1 MRFIVPK
8 KPSAAGAS
16 PQTPAGS
23 LWHPHSLVTYLRTW
37 HSGVARNLFRR
48 GQNRETGDR
57 SVPQRGPGAPPEA
70 EDIYANSNCNNAGS
84 IPNFFSMGISG
95 GCQPCSPFPTPRTW
109 LIVPWVLKMDEPPQY
124 FPYVGAYG
132 YWDHVTNRHMQRL
145 MTSVVAPRGGAL
157 RCFCPRAQETLV
169 TPLGKGGCEVGRLRN
184 ERLLINQCSMLF
196 AKCVLLS
203 AADSD

>member
-95 GCQPCSPFPTPRTW
+95 GMSTLFPLPYAPDVTHRALGAQNGRTSPIFSVRRRLWILRPCDESSHAATDDVGGRAKRGRTS
-109 LIVPWVLKMDEPPQY
+109 LFLPP
-124 FPYVGAYG
+124 GAGNPSYATG
-132 YWDHVTNRHMQRL
+132 
-145 MTSVVAPRGGAL
+145 
-157 RCFCPRAQETLV
+157 
-169 TPLGKGGCEVGRLRN
+169 
-184 ERLLINQCSMLF
+184 
-196 AKCVLLS
+196 
-203 AADSD
+203 